1 MSLLSYKINKTEIQ
15 TIFHVFSI
23 ATTQLE
29 LNLPVNWPHPT
40 VGGHLKLAERKKKLG
55 TDKKGKLIVD
65 IGIMR
70 TNEVIYQK
78 RQIGQRIDFTER
90 HFI

>member
-1 MSLLSYKINKTEIQ
+1 MNLL
-15 TIFHVFSI
+15 
-23 ATTQLE
+23 
-29 LNLPVNWPHPT
+29 VNWLHST
-40 VGGHLKLAERKKKLG
+40 VGGHPRIAEREIILG

-70 TNEVIYQK
+70 TKEVIYQK
-78 RQIGQRIDFTER
+78 RQIGQRIYFTER

>member
-1 MSLLSYKINKTEIQ
+1 MNLL
-15 TIFHVFSI
+15 
-23 ATTQLE
+23 
-29 LNLPVNWPHPT
+29 VNRLHST
-40 VGGHLKLAERKKKLG
+40 VRGHLKLAEREIISG

-70 TNEVIYQK
+70 TKEVIYQK
-78 RQIGQRIDFTER
+78 RQIGQRIYFTER

>member
-1 MSLLSYKINKTEIQ
+1 MNLL
-15 TIFHVFSI
+15 
-23 ATTQLE
+23 
-29 LNLPVNWPHPT
+29 VNWLHPT
-40 VGGHLKLAERKKKLG
+40 VGGHLKLAEREIISG

-70 TNEVIYQK
+70 TKEVMYQK
-78 RQIGQRIDFTER
+78 RQKGQRIYFTER

>member
-1 MSLLSYKINKTEIQ
+1 MNLL
-15 TIFHVFSI
+15 
-23 ATTQLE
+23 
-29 LNLPVNWPHPT
+29 VNWLPPT
-40 VGGHLKLAERKKKLG
+40 VGGHLKLAEREIISG

-70 TNEVIYQK
+70 TKEVIYQK
-78 RQIGQRIDFTER
+78 RQIGQSIYFTER

>member
-1 MSLLSYKINKTEIQ
+1 MNLL
-15 TIFHVFSI
+15 
-23 ATTQLE
+23 
-29 LNLPVNWPHPT
+29 VNWL
-40 VGGHLKLAERKKKLG
+40 HLKLAEREISSG

-70 TNEVIYQK
+70 TKEVIYH
-78 RQIGQRIDFTER
+78 FTER